1 VLGVAKR
8 TESEKAPAKKPTRQ
22 RILEACV
29 ECFAKHGFAGTST
42 RTLAA
47 AADVNIATLAYHFKD
62 KDGLYKA
69 AVDAIYEQLSH
80 VAPELDLSPDLSVE
94 DRLSAAV
101 RFGYRFSR
109 EHKTATRLLIRHVI
123 EHGHLPDQVHDE
135 WLEQLLDRA
144 EIAWTLL
151 GLAPDP
157 QWKLKLLTFNHLIA
171 RFSITEPRDLAPFLD
186 ADDPHQAI
194 EDHLVQIAV
203 KLLVD

>member
-1 VLGVAKR
+1 MLGVAKR
-8 TESEKAPAKKPTRQ
+8 AANEKPSARKPTRE

-29 ECFAKHGFAGTST
+29 DCFAKQGFAGTST

-62 KDGLYKA
+62 KEGLYKA
-69 AVDAIYEQLSH
+69 AVDAIYEQLSQ
-80 VAPELDLSPDLSVE
+80 VAPELDLSPETTVE
-94 DRLSAAV
+94 DRVGAAV

-123 EHGHLPDQVHDE
+123 EHGHLPDQVHED
-135 WLEQLLDRA
+135 WLEQLLGRA
-144 EIAWTLL
+144 EIAWALL

-157 QWKLKLLTFNHLIA
+157 DWKLKLLTFNHLIA
-171 RFSITEPRDLAPFLD
+171 RFSITEPKDLAPFLD
-186 ADDPHQAI
+186 AEDPHQAV
-194 EDHLVQIAV
+194 EDHLVKLAV